1 MKALRYLDPNVLQV
15 QEVPKPVPKAG
26 EVLLRVKAVGIC
38 GSDVHG
44 YLGLTGRRTPPM
56 TMGHEFAAQVEAL
69 GSGVT
74 SLKVG
79 DRVAPYPVD
88 FCGECDTCKSG
99 NAHLCPNKRQF
110 GVLTVDGAFAEY
122 ICVPAHLCFPIADTV
137 RYQEASLM
145 EPLAVAC
152 HAVNRMPDLE
162 GKTVLIVGMG
172 TIGLLVLQCCL
183 LKKPKKIFV
192 TDLSDSRLALAK
204 AMGADVCCNTGKGE
218 QLPEQVDV
226 AFEAVGAEGAVRSVM
241 DALKFG
247 GTAVWIGN
255 NKPVIQVHMQQIVTR
270 ELQVKGSFLYSLEDF
285 RIVVELI
292 NAGKVQVKGLV
303 SAETDLEGAAGY
315 FKTLAENP
323 GDLVKV
329 VVIP

>member
-1 MKALRYLDPNVLQV
+1 
-15 QEVPKPVPKAG
+15 
-26 EVLLRVKAVGIC
+26 
-38 GSDVHG
+38 
-44 YLGLTGRRTPPM
+44 
-56 TMGHEFAAQVEAL
+56 
-69 GSGVT
+69 
-74 SLKVG
+74 
-79 DRVAPYPVD
+79 
-88 FCGECDTCKSG
+88 
-99 NAHLCPNKRQF
+99 
-110 GVLTVDGAFAEY
+110 
-122 ICVPAHLCFPIADTV
+122 
-137 RYQEASLM
+137 M
-145 EPLAVAC
+145 EPLAVAF
-152 HAVNRMPDLE
+152 HAVNRMPDLA
-162 GKTVLIVGMG
+162 GKKVLIVGMG

-183 LKKPKKIFV
+183 LKKPEKIFV

-218 QLPEQVDV
+218 KLPEQVDV

-285 RIVVELI
+285 KTVVGLI
-292 NAGKVQVKGLV
+292 NEGKVCVRDII
-303 SAETDLEGAAGY
+303 SAHTDLEGAVEY

-329 VVIP
+329 VVSP